1 MDITSKEILES
12 AINKYEGTVLY
23 VSHDRYF
30 INRTATRI
38 LDLTGHKLL
47 SYSGNY
53 AYYLEKKDTVESRF
67 LTDDDKTMQTSAK
80 KDKKEE
86 GKLDWHEQK
95 KLAAKKRKIENEYQK
110 TEQEIETLE
119 TDIANLDEELMR
131 PEYACNAHKLNELS
145 TAREEKETAL
155 TAAMEQWERL
165 AEQLEEFE
173 VTE

>member
-1 MDITSKEILES
+1 M
-12 AINKYEGTVLY
+12 LY

-67 LTDDDKTMQTSAK
+67 LTNDDKTIQTSAK
-80 KDKKEE
+80 KDTKEE
-86 GKLDWHEQK
+86 GKLDWQEQK

-110 TEQEIETLE
+110 TEQEIEALE

>member
-53 AYYLEKKDTVESRF
+53 AYYLEKKEMVESRF
-67 LTDDDKTMQTSAK
+67 LTNDDKTIQTSAK
-80 KDKKEE
+80 KI
-86 GKLDWHEQK
+86 QK
-95 KLAAKKRKIENEYQK
+95 KKVSLTGRSRKNWQRKSE
-110 TEQEIETLE
+110 
-119 TDIANLDEELMR
+119 
-131 PEYACNAHKLNELS
+131 KLRTNIKNR
-145 TAREEKETAL
+145 TRN
-155 TAAMEQWERL
+155 
-165 AEQLEEFE
+165 
-173 VTE
+173 

>member
-1 MDITSKEILES
+1 MLSKANFLLLDEPTNHLDITSKEILES

-80 KDKKEE
+80 KDTKEE
-86 GKLDWHEQK
+86 GKLDWQEQK
-95 KLAAKKRKIENEYQK
+95 KLAAKSEKLKTNIKKPNKKLKHWKR
-110 TEQEIETLE
+110 TLQ
-119 TDIANLDEELMR
+119 ILMR
-131 PEYACNAHKLNELS
+131 N
-145 TAREEKETAL
+145 
-155 TAAMEQWERL
+155 
-165 AEQLEEFE
+165 
-173 VTE
+173 

>member
-1 MDITSKEILES
+1 MYHWQKLMLSKANFLLLTEPSQPFVITSKEILES
-12 AINKYEGTVLY
+12 SNYKYEGTVLY

-80 KDKKEE
+80 KDTKEE
-86 GKLDWHEQK
+86 GKLDWQEQK
-95 KLAAKKRKIENEYQK
+95 KLAAKKQK
-110 TEQEIETLE
+110 
-119 TDIANLDEELMR
+119 N
-131 PEYACNAHKLNELS
+131 
-145 TAREEKETAL
+145 
-155 TAAMEQWERL
+155 
-165 AEQLEEFE
+165 
-173 VTE
+173 